1 MNVQL
6 IGDRLQSLQ
15 HTPCGKYR
23 SVTVM
28 RILLLLGWLWTDS
41 INPLTHTHTQLASAS
56 TVCSVHFSSTGEII
70 PNRDEGRMDHPSLA
84 RREYLSCQCCS
95 DLLAIKFIRLSR
107 GCGMKF
113 PSLGGFRRDGGWR
126 ESDDSLDSLLS
137 FLVFSCQG
145 SIPSVVLLGSL
156 MGFFNVFLI
165 NRL

>member
-28 RILLLLGWLWTDS
+28 ADS
-41 INPLTHTHTQLASAS
+41 STAGVAVDGLDQRPHTHPTQLASAS
-56 TVCSVHFSSTGEII
+56 TVCSVYFPSSPGEII

-137 FLVFSCQG
+137 FLVFSY
-145 SIPSVVLLGSL
+145 
-156 MGFFNVFLI
+156 
-165 NRL
+165 